1 VVTVQALT
9 TVAMAVRVTH
19 GLMDQLMPVVVAAV
33 AYIQALLVQVKVRLA
48 AAVMEAAQRVTWV
61 VLKFVILAH
70 NA

>member
-1 VVTVQALT
+1 
-9 TVAMAVRVTH
+9 MAVRVTH

-33 AYIQALLVQVKVRLA
+33 ACTQGLPVQAKVHLA
-48 AAVMEAAQRVTWV
+48 AAAMEAAQRVTWV